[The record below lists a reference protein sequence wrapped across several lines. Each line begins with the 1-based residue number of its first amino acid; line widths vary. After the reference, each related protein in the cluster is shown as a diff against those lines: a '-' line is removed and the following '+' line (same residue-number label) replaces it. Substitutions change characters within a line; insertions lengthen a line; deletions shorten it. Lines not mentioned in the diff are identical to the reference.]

1 MLESQRSLVRSTSSP
16 SGVMEHAPPA
26 CITSDGVRRHLTRH
40 AWSVLTQQ
48 QSYGQRL

>member
-16 SGVMEHAPPA
+16 QGSWSMRHRHG
-26 CITSDGVRRHLTRH
+26 ITTDGVRRLLTGH

-48 QSYGQRL
+48 SYGQRL